1 MALAGGCSPSSP
13 LQLKPKAHDDGDCEQ
28 NEDESH
34 VLDLVPAEA
43 LLQLVKKK
51 KKGGNVELGAVGIR
65 RAGLTA
71 GGRRGR
77 QWAS

>member
-13 LQLKPKAHDDGDCEQ
+13 LQLNPKAHDDGDCEQ

-51 KKGGNVELGAVGIR
+51 KGSNVELGAVGIR
-65 RAGLTA
+65 RAGLMA